1 MDVIRSKTLNVMG
14 LRTRVLEDGD
24 AARGDAVVM
33 IHGVGAWAEN
43 FREVMGPIAATGR
56 RAIAFD
62 LPGFGESDP
71 PGDVDHFGP
80 RDPFYP
86 RFVGAFLDELQLSS
100 AHLVGSSMG
109 GAVAY
114 TAAVSQP
121 QRIRSLAL
129 VAGGGVGTEVA
140 LFLRLCTLPG
150 VPTLSRLVG
159 RPEQARGVLR
169 TCFYDARRIS
179 QTLYEEAERYGYPSF
194 PEFVHA
200 LRAGVTIRG
209 VRPALRDHWL
219 ALAPRYRG
227 PVKVIWGREDRVL
240 PVAHAA
246 EARHVMP
253 QAEIEVIERCGHLPM
268 IERPD
273 AFLVALLPFLER
285 AEAAAA
291 A

>member
-1 MDVIRSKTLNVMG
+1 MDVIRSKTLSVMG
-14 LRTRVLEDGD
+14 LRTRVLEDGEPH
-24 AARGDAVVM
+24 RGEPVVM

-62 LPGFGESDP
+62 LPGFGESDA

-80 RDPFYP
+80 RDAFYP
-86 RFVGAFLDELQLSS
+86 RFVSALLDELHLPS

-114 TAAVSQP
+114 TVSEP
-121 QRIRSLAL
+121 ERTRSLAL

-159 RPEQARGVLR
+159 RREQARDVLR
-169 TCFYDARRIS
+169 TCFYDARRIPES
-179 QTLYEEAERYGYPSF
+179 LYEEAEEYGYASF
-194 PEFVHA
+194 DEFVHA
-200 LRAGVTIRG
+200 LRASVTIRG
-209 VRPALRDHWL
+209 VKPALRDHWL

-240 PVAHAA
+240 PVTHAA
-246 EARHVMP
+246 EARAVLP
-253 QAEIEVIERCGHLPM
+253 QAEIDVIESCGHLPM
-268 IERPD
+268 IERTD
-273 AFLVALLPFLER
+273 AFLASLLPFLAR